1 MRRAIRDEGRRD
13 VDLNIPVP
21 GLAPRPPPPLPT
33 TLSPTAAF
41 DTSGSPIPT
50 CTSCAPLR
58 EALHQAHE
66 QILSAQTR
74 INGAII
80 LGKEAIERS
89 SRKVGVYEILD
100 QVCRKH
106 GIPFEDGQPLPDE
119 YKNYFPLHKYD

>member
-58 EALHQAHE
+58 EALRQAHE
-66 QILSAQTR
+66 QILSAQTC
-74 INGAII
+74 INSAIVRATAADES
-80 LGKEAIERS
+80 G
-89 SRKVGVYEILD
+89 SRNEKGLAGD
-100 QVCRKH
+100 PK
-106 GIPFEDGQPLPDE
+106 
-119 YKNYFPLHKYD
+119 